1 MRTGMCGALP
11 PGQLGGCRAP
21 GSAQG
26 AAVPEARGSSAARQP
41 RWEGTREP
49 SKVQE
54 QELSQPVGQ
63 RLQLVLQACAAA
75 WAEPDLRGPR
85 LLLTRDHRNSMS
97 KWL

>member
-1 MRTGMCGALP
+1 MRTGMCEALP

-26 AAVPEARGSSAARQP
+26 AVVPEAARGTRKQ
-41 RWEGTREP
+41 RCEGTREP

-54 QELSQPVGQ
+54 QELSWPVGQ
-63 RLQLVLQACAAA
+63 RLQFVLQVCAAA
-75 WAEPDLRGPR
+75 WAEPNLQGPR
-85 LLLTRDHRNSMS
+85 LLLTRDHHNSMS